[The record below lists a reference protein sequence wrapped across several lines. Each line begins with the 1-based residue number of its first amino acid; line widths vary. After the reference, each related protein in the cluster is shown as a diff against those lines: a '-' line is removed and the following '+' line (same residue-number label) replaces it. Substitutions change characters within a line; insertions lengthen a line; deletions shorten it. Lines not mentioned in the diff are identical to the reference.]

1 LIDYNLAMY
10 KIKKMAEFDV
20 WFSEIRDSLTQRRL
34 GARLR
39 KVALGNFGDIAPI
52 ADSKGIWEMRE
63 HFGVGW
69 RMYYVKRN
77 QVVVVMLGGGCKASQ
92 TADIKAVKKLL
103 ESLED

>member
-1 LIDYNLAMY
+1 MY

-20 WFSEIRDSLTQRRL
+20 WFTEIRDSLTRRRL

-52 ADSKGIWEMRE
+52 TDSNGLWEMRE
-63 HFGVGW
+63 HFGAGW
-69 RMYYVKRN
+69 RMYYVQRN
-77 QVVVVMLGGGCKASQ
+77 RVIVVMLGGGCKATQ
-92 TADIKAVKKLL
+92 TADIKAAKKLP